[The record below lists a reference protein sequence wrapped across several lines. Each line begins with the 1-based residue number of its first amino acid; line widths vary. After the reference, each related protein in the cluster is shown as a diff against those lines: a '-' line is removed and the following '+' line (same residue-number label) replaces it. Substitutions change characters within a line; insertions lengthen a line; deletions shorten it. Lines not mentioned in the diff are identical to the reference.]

1 MSRSGYSDDYGDDD
15 PLALGRYRAQV
26 NSAIRGKRG
35 QALLQE
41 LLAALD
47 AMPVKE
53 LVAGELEAD
62 GQFCALGVVGQA
74 RGLDLANIDTYD
86 VESMAPKFNIA
97 EQLAREIMWVN
108 DEFVSNTKWIDVEV
122 CGPVRPGYPDWGRH
136 TQTVSVPNEHAGFQ
150 RWQAVRRWVASHVSA
165 TAEQGRTSGTAT
177 TKTGEAE

>member
-26 NSAIRGKRG
+26 MSAIRGKRG
-35 QALLQE
+35 QALLRE

-47 AMPVKE
+47 AMPDKR

-74 RGLDLANIDTYD
+74 RGLNLATIDTYD
-86 VESMAPKFNIA
+86 VESLGPKFNIA

-108 DEFVSNTKWIDVEV
+108 DEHVLGWRWEEIEV
-122 CGPVRPGYPDWGRH
+122 YGPLLPWHNRYAQVR
-136 TQTVSVPNEHAGFQ
+136 VPNENADRE
-150 RWQAVRRWVASHVSA
+150 RWATVREWVAAHIA
-165 TAEQGRTSGTAT
+165 TEQ
-177 TKTGEAE
+177 TKGHEERGHG

>member
-26 NSAIRGKRG
+26 RSAIRGKRG
-35 QALLQE
+35 QALLRE

-47 AMPVKE
+47 AMPEKR

-74 RGLDLANIDTYD
+74 RGLNLASIDTYD
-86 VESMAPKFNIA
+86 VESLGPKFNIA

-108 DEFVSNTKWIDVEV
+108 DDLTPDFEWTRTGK
-122 CGPVRPGYPDWGRH
+122 PYPNDWERSPLDAGARRF
-136 TQTVSVPNEHAGFQ
+136 QTVRE
-150 RWQAVRRWVASHVSA
+150 WVVKHIIPTSA
-165 TAEQGRTSGTAT
+165 TSSGG
-177 TKTGEAE
+177 KGGES

>member
-26 NSAIRGKRG
+26 ASAIRGKRG
-35 QALLQE
+35 QALLRE

-47 AMPVKE
+47 AMPDKQ

-74 RGLDLANIDTYD
+74 RGLNLASIDTYD
-86 VESMAPKFNIA
+86 VESLGPKFNIA

-108 DEFVSNTKWIDVEV
+108 DDHVLAHKWVEV
-122 CGPVRPGYPDWGRH
+122 EICGPVRPGWPDWGKH
-136 TQTVSVPNEHAGFQ
+136 SVGVSMPNEEAGAQ
-150 RWQAVRRWVASHVSA
+150 RWKAVHDWA
-165 TAEQGRTSGTAT
+165 TSNI
-177 TKTGEAE
+177 TKEPA

>member
-35 QALLQE
+35 QALLRE

-47 AMPVKE
+47 AMPDKR
-53 LVAGELEAD
+53 LVAGELEAG

-74 RGLDLANIDTYD
+74 RGLNLASIDTYD
-86 VESMAPKFNIA
+86 VESLGPKFNIA

-108 DEFVSNTKWIDVEV
+108 DDFVSNWRYVDVEI
-122 CGPVRPGYPDWGRH
+122 CGPLRPWDGRYA
-136 TQTVSVPNEHAGFQ
+136 TIRVANERAGEQ
-150 RWQAVRRWVASHVSA
+150 RWREVRAWVEKHIA
-165 TAEQGRTSGTAT
+165 
-177 TKTGEAE
+177 KEAA